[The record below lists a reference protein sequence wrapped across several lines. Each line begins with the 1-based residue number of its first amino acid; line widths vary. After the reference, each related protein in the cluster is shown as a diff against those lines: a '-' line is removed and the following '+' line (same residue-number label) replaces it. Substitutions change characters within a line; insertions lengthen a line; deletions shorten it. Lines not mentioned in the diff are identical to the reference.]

1 MSRYA
6 FLYKR
11 ALSHRA
17 VAVYLYLANMANKEN
32 ECWPAIPTMAR
43 DMKLSP
49 STVRRALQD
58 LRDADLLET
67 TQRYR
72 PNGGCSS
79 LLYKLQTQ

>member
-6 FLYKR
+6 FLYKCD
-11 ALSHRA
+11 LSHRA
-17 VAVYLYLANMANKEN
+17 VAVYLYLANMANQEGI
-32 ECWPAIPTMAR
+32 CWPAIPTVAR

-58 LRDADLLET
+58 LRSAGLLET

-79 LLYKLQTQ
+79 LLYKLQKQ